1 MANSKTLKITD
12 VAGYKDELSLFL
24 NNENNFVIIIDND
37 NGYPS
42 AEISFDLDDAEA
54 LVLELK
60 LLIKDYKYIK
70 GL

>member
-12 VAGYKDELSLFL
+12 VTNGKDELSLFL
-24 NNENNFVIIIDND
+24 NNENNFVIIIDNE

-42 AEISFDLDDAEA
+42 GVISFDIDDAEA
-54 LVLELK
+54 LVSELK